1 MTDQTQDLRELTSVE
16 VELVET
22 HPLPEGVPDA
32 LVNKAQLE
40 VGLGV
45 SGTTISNWLRRPDNP
60 LPFEDAGTNG
70 RSYQFRLSVAFAW
83 MKAMRAEEESA
94 KAAGDAA
101 TAQLSMALL
110 GGESAA
116 GSSGKMSLSDQRKL
130 IELEALRRVEAT
142 NRRELVWMDDV
153 VAAFEAYNETVR
165 DALDALPDKLA
176 RALGLEGRDL
186 EKVERVCDDVLE
198 GAESKIGELI
208 DNGESE

>member
-1 MTDQTQDLRELTSVE
+1 MNINELRDLAADE
-16 VELVET
+16 VKMVAA
-22 HPLPEGVPDA
+22 HPLPNGVPDT

-45 SGTTISNWLRRPDNP
+45 SGTTISTWLRRPDNP
-60 LPFEDAGTNG
+60 LPYESAGANG
-70 RSYQFRLSVAFAW
+70 RSYQFRLSVAYAW
-83 MKAMRAEEESA
+83 MQSMRAEEESA

-101 TAQLSMALL
+101 AAQLSLALL

-130 IELEALRRVEAT
+130 LELEALRRVEAQ
-142 NRRELVWMDDV
+142 NRRDLVWRADV
-153 VAAFEAYNETVR
+153 AEAFEAYNATVR

-186 EKVERVCDDVLE
+186 EKVEQVCDDVLE
-198 GAESKIGELI
+198 GADRAIRGLI
-208 DNGESE
+208 DNGETE